1 MTVMDERV
9 LTPEGREALLGEL
22 HNERTNGRANELR
35 DELQRGPQPTQPA
48 DPGDEP
54 IGTLLRLLPG
64 GRLELTEH
72 TPRGTSPRRERP
84 DTVMTIQPVDEL
96 DGLDS
101 GDWQA
106 AAVCVEDPRATNAE
120 TPQETSTALA
130 MCGRCTVVAQCR
142 AWADSEPQFM
152 GVAGGRVYGD
162 SRSKKSQAREVA

>member
-1 MTVMDERV
+1 MTIMDERV
-9 LTPEGREALLGEL
+9 LTPEGREAVVSELLD
-22 HNERTNGRANELR
+22 ERTNGRASELR
-35 DELQRGPQPTQPA
+35 DELQRGPQPECTP
-48 DPGDEP
+48 DPDDEP

-72 TPRGTSPRRERP
+72 TPRGMSPERERP
-84 DTVMTIQPVDEL
+84 GAVVAVRSVDES
-96 DGLDS
+96 DEADP

-106 AAVCVEDPRATNAE
+106 AAVCVENPRATDAE

-152 GVAGGRVYGD
+152 GVAGGQVYGD